1 MELFQA
7 LSLSKIAM
15 PETKKI
21 DHTAEHLEQISTGL
35 KNSALNEVRTYI
47 HSLYPAEIANILEG
61 LPLEDREKVWSLI
74 SPDIMGT
81 VLVDMHEDVAKGLI
95 DTTDND
101 HLIQAAASLES
112 DDLVD
117 FLQAIPESLVAKI
130 LTKLGVEQGA
140 RLESALSYQDDTAGG
155 LMKLEALTMRG
166 DVSLSVAWRYLRR
179 RGEIPPT
186 TESLMVIDKENVFQG
201 VLPLSIL
208 LTKPLRSLV
217 SEWMNTNVS
226 AIPYNMP
233 AEEVALLF
241 EQRDLLSAPV
251 VSENGRLLGTITVDD
266 VVDVIRDQADHSLM
280 SMAGLDEE
288 QDMFAPV
295 VDSAKQRSV
304 WLGINLLTA
313 FLASWVIGLFE
324 ATLDQI
330 VALAVLM
337 PIVASM
343 GGIAGSQTLTLI
355 IRGLALRQIGDSN
368 AMRLII
374 KELFVG
380 MLNGVVWAVIV
391 AIVAGIWFQNAGIG
405 FLLGCA
411 MVVNLICAALA
422 GATIPLILQKIGV
435 DPALAGGVLLTT
447 VTDVVGFMTFLGLA
461 TLFLL

>member
-1 MELFQA
+1 
-7 LSLSKIAM
+7 M
-15 PETKKI
+15 PDTKKI
-21 DHTAEHLEQISTGL
+21 DHNAEHLEQISIFL
-35 KNSALNEVRTYI
+35 EESLLNEARTYI
-47 HSLYPAEIANILEG
+47 HNLYPAEIANILES
-61 LPLEDREKVWSLI
+61 LPVEERGIVWSLI

-81 VLVDMHEDVAKGLI
+81 ILVDMREEVAKGLI
-95 DTTDND
+95 DLTSKD
-101 HLIQAAASLES
+101 HLIEAAGSLES
-112 DDLVD
+112 DDLID
-117 FLQAIPESLVAKI
+117 FLHAIPEPLVAKI

-155 LMKLEALTMRG
+155 LMTLESLTMRE
-166 DVSLSVAWRYLRR
+166 DVTLGTAWRYLRR

-186 TESLMVIDKENVFQG
+186 TDSLIVIDKQNVFQG

-208 LTKPLRSLV
+208 LTKPLQSLV
-217 SEWMNTNVS
+217 SEWMDVS
-226 AIPYNMP
+226 VDAIPHNMP
-233 AEEVALLF
+233 AEEVAMLF

-251 VSENGRLLGTITVDD
+251 VSENGRLLGKITIDD

-295 VDSAKQRSV
+295 VESAKRRSL

-374 KELFVG
+374 QELSVG
-380 MLNGVVWAVIV
+380 MLNGAVWAVIV

-411 MVVNLICAALA
+411 MIINLLCAALA
-422 GATIPLILQKIGV
+422 GASIPLILHKIGI

-447 VTDVVGFMTFLGLA
+447 VTDVVGFMAFLGLA
-461 TLFLL
+461 TLFLI